1 MRLSSEKEA
10 GSMTK
15 RVFTVFVAFVLLMV
29 ATTAMAESED
39 IIYEYAFERGNPEY
53 QMYYVFDID
62 DLIVRYFLTSEIGV
76 MAGTFTGD
84 KDSGFLIHWM
94 EGWEETFQILD
105 STRGVLTDNDGF
117 TTDWKAVPVE
127 EAVAILNQEGYHD
140 MELE

>member
-1 MRLSSEKEA
+1 MK
-10 GSMTK
+10 K
-15 RVFTVFVAFVLLMV
+15 YIITVTLLALLMGMTLC
-29 ATTAMAESED
+29 AIAEQGD
-39 IIYEYAFERGNPEY
+39 ITYEYAFERGNPEY

-105 STRGVLTDNDGF
+105 STRGG
-117 TTDWKAVPVE
+117 A
-127 EAVAILNQEGYHD
+127 
-140 MELE
+140 